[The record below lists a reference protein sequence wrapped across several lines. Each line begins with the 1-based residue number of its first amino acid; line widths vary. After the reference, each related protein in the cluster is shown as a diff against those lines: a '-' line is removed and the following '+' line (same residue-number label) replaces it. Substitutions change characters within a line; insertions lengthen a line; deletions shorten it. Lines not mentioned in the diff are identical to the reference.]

1 MYEEILYE
9 VDGPTAVVTLN
20 RPEAL
25 NAFTYRTLAE
35 LRHAV
40 ATAEADPNVVGIVVT
55 GAGRGFSAGMDMNAL
70 SGMTETGET
79 GSGGDFGLRSRPGD
93 PWMGDD
99 FVEGFTYLMAVR
111 KPIIAAINGAC
122 AGLGFSI
129 ACLLD
134 LRFMERQARIITAF
148 SQRGLVAEHGTSWI
162 LPRLIG
168 PSKALDILWTSR
180 RLSAEEAHELG
191 IANRVCETGESLAD
205 AKAYIAELATSASPT
220 SLMRMKQQVYRHL
233 NMDLGDAMRESQRL
247 MDESLKQ
254 PDFGEGVRS
263 FMEKR
268 PPQFGRIGDSQS

>member
-1 MYEEILYE
+1 MYDEILYE
-9 VDGPTAVVTLN
+9 VDGPAAVITLN

-40 ATAEADPNVVGIVVT
+40 AAAEADPAVVGIVVT
-55 GAGRGFSAGMDMNAL
+55 GNGRGFSAGMDMNAL

-79 GSGGDFGLRSRPGD
+79 GGGGDYGLRAKPGD

-99 FVEGFTYLMAVR
+99 FVDGFTYLMAVR

-134 LRFMERQARIITAF
+134 LRFVEKQARLVTAF
-148 SQRGLVAEHGTSWI
+148 SQRGLVAEHGVSWI

-168 PSKALDILWTSR
+168 PAKALDVLWTSR
-180 RLSAEEAHELG
+180 RLSADEALELG
-191 IANRVCETGESLAD
+191 IANRWRMRRR
-205 AKAYIAELATSASPT
+205 TSVSWRRV
-220 SLMRMKQQVYRHL
+220 LR
-233 NMDLGDAMRESQRL
+233 
-247 MDESLKQ
+247 
-254 PDFGEGVRS
+254 
-263 FMEKR
+263 R
-268 PPQFGRIGDSQS
+268 PH

>member
-9 VDGPTAVVTLN
+9 VDGPAAVITLN

-40 ATAEADPNVVGIVVT
+40 AAAEADPAVVGIVVT

-79 GSGGDFGLRSRPGD
+79 GTAGDFGLRAKPGD

-99 FVEGFTYLMAVR
+99 FVDGFTYLMAVR
-111 KPIIAAINGAC
+111 KPILAAINGAC

-134 LRFMERQARIITAF
+134 LRFVEKQAKLVTAF
-148 SQRGLVAEHGTSWI
+148 SQRGLVAEHGVSWI

-168 PSKALDILWTSR
+168 PAKALDILWTSR
-180 RLSAEEAHELG
+180 RLSAEEALELG
-191 IANRVCETGESLAD
+191 IANRVCETGEALND
-205 AKAYIAELATSASPT
+205 AKAYIGELAAGASPA
-220 SLMRMKQQVYRHL
+220 SLMRMKQQVYRHM
-233 NMDLGDAMRESQRL
+233 NMSLGDAMKESQRL
-247 MDESLKQ
+247 MDESLKA

-268 PPQFGRIGDSQS
+268 APKFGRVGEG

>member
-1 MYEEILYE
+1 MYEEIIYE
-9 VDGPTAVVTLN
+9 VDGPAAVITLN
-20 RPEAL
+20 RPDAL

-40 ATAEADPNVVGIVVT
+40 AAAEADSEVVGIVVT

-70 SGMTETGET
+70 SGMTETGEA
-79 GSGGDFGLRSRPGD
+79 GSAGDFGLRARPGD
-93 PWMGDD
+93 AWMGED
-99 FVEGFTYLMAVR
+99 FTDGFTYLMAVR

-134 LRFMERQARIITAF
+134 LRFVEKQAKLVTAF
-148 SQRGLVAEHGTSWI
+148 SQRGLVAEHGVSWI

-168 PSKALDILWTSR
+168 PAKALDILWTSR
-180 RLSAEEAHELG
+180 RLSAEEARDLG

-205 AKAYIAELATSASPT
+205 AKAYIGELAANASPA
-220 SLMRMKQQVYRHL
+220 SLMRMKQQVYRHM
-233 NMDLGDAMRESQRL
+233 NMSLGEAMKESQRL
-247 MDESLKQ
+247 MDESLKA
-254 PDFGEGVRS
+254 PDFGEGVKS

-268 PPQFGRIGDSQS
+268 APRFGRIGEG